1 MSEQETAG
9 YTVGRVA
16 DLSGVTI
23 RTLHHYDEVGLLSPG
38 GRSAAGY
45 RIYEDR
51 DLERLQRILFYREL
65 GFTLGEISTI
75 VDDPRTDTLGHLRRQ
90 RGLLNERIERLS
102 AMVDAIDYEM
112 EARTMEIPLTPEER
126 LEVFGEFRPEDYA
139 EEAEE
144 RWGGTEA
151 YKESQRR
158 VSSYDKEDWQRLKA
172 EEEEI
177 RARLTAALDAGLAP
191 DSEEA
196 MAAAEA
202 HRRHISRWFYEC
214 GYEIHRGLTE
224 MYVSDERFRSNYDTQ
239 TLAWPLLSG
248 MRLVPTL
255 AGPRPLIRWAV
266 AACALAGVCSR
277 FCMPFSGWSVALD
290 LELQSWS

>member
-1 MSEQETAG
+1 VSKQETAG

-16 DLSGVTI
+16 ALSGVTI

-38 GRSAAGY
+38 GRSAVGY

-51 DLERLQRILFYREL
+51 DLERLQRILFYRDL
-65 GFTLGEISTI
+65 GFTLDEILTI
-75 VDDPRTDTLGHLRRQ
+75 VDDPRTDALGHLRRQ

-112 EARTMEIPLTPEER
+112 EARTMDIPLTPEER

-139 EEAEE
+139 EEAEQ
-144 RWGGTEA
+144 RWGQTAA

-158 VSSYDKEDWQRLKA
+158 VASYKREDWQRLKA
-172 EEEEI
+172 EEKEI
-177 RARLTAALDAGLAP
+177 RARLAAALESGLAP

-202 HRRHISRWFYEC
+202 HRQHINRWFYEC
-214 GYEIHRGLTE
+214 DYEIHRRLTE

-239 TLAWPLLSG
+239 TPGLAVFI
-248 MRLVPTL
+248 RDAAHAN
-255 AGPRPLIRWAV
+255 AG
-266 AACALAGVCSR
+266 
-277 FCMPFSGWSVALD
+277 
-290 LELQSWS
+290 

>member
-1 MSEQETAG
+1 MSELQKAG
-9 YTVGRVA
+9 YTVGKVA

-38 GRSAAGY
+38 GRSEAGY
-45 RIYEDR
+45 RIYGDS

-65 GFTLGEISTI
+65 GFTLDEISTI
-75 VDDPRTDTLGHLRRQ
+75 VDDPRTDALGHLRRQ
-90 RGLLNERIERLS
+90 RELLTGRIDRLR
-102 AMVDAIDYEM
+102 AMVDYEM
-112 EARTMEIPLTPEER
+112 EARTMDIPLTPEER

-139 EEAEE
+139 EEAEQ

-151 YKESQRR
+151 YKESQRQ
-158 VSSYDKEDWQRLKA
+158 VSSYTKEDWQRLKA

-177 RARLTAALDAGLAP
+177 RARLAAALEAGLAP

-214 GYEIHRGLTE
+214 SYEVHRGLTK
-224 MYVSDERFRSNYDTQ
+224 MYVSDERFRSNYDGTAPG
-239 TLAWPLLSG
+239 LA
-248 MRLVPTL
+248 
-255 AGPRPLIRWAV
+255 AFIRD
-266 AACALAGVCSR
+266 AAHASR
-277 FCMPFSGWSVALD
+277 AEPGS
-290 LELQSWS
+290 

>member
-1 MSEQETAG
+1 VGERVTAG

-112 EARTMEIPLTPEER
+112 EARTMDIPLTPEER

-139 EEAEE
+139 EEAEQ
-144 RWGGTEA
+144 RWGETDA

-158 VSSYDKEDWQRLKA
+158 VSSYTKEDWLRLKA

-177 RARLTAALDAGLAP
+177 RARLAAALDAGLAP
-191 DSEEA
+191 ESEEA
-196 MAAAEA
+196 MSAAEA
-202 HRRHISRWFYEC
+202 HRQHISRWFYEC
-214 GYEIHRGLTE
+214 SYEIQRGLTE
-224 MYVSDERFRSNYDTQ
+224 MYVSDERFRSNYDATAPG
-239 TLAWPLLSG
+239 LA
-248 MRLVPTL
+248 
-255 AGPRPLIRWAV
+255 AFIRD
-266 AACALAGVCSR
+266 AAHANASR
-277 FCMPFSGWSVALD
+277 AEPGN
-290 LELQSWS
+290 

>member
-1 MSEQETAG
+1 VSEIETAD
-9 YTVGRVA
+9 YTVGKVA
-16 DLSGVTI
+16 ELSGVTI

-45 RIYEDR
+45 RIYEDS
-51 DLERLQRILFYREL
+51 DLERLQRILFYRKL
-65 GFTLGEISTI
+65 GFTLDDISTI
-75 VDDPRTDTLGHLRRQ
+75 VDDPQTDALGHLHRQ
-90 RGLLNERIERLS
+90 RRLLTGRIDRLS

-112 EARTMEIPLTPEER
+112 EARTMNRKLTPEER

-139 EEAEE
+139 EEAEQ
-144 RWGGTEA
+144 RWGDTEV

-158 VSSYDKEDWQRLKA
+158 VSSYNKEDWQRLKA

-177 RARLTAALDAGLAP
+177 RPRLAAAFEAGLAP

-202 HRRHISRWFYEC
+202 HRQHISRWFYEC
-214 GYEIHRGLTE
+214 SYEIHRGLTE

-239 TLAWPLLSG
+239 VPGLA
-248 MRLVPTL
+248 
-255 AGPRPLIRWAV
+255 AFIKD
-266 AACALAGVCSR
+266 AAHANAR
-277 FCMPFSGWSVALD
+277 QHFS
-290 LELQSWS
+290 